1 MFRQRFYSAFIII
14 LILFINQISFAGSNG
29 FLPLSQEE
37 KQWLEDH
44 PVIYYAPDPI
54 FAPVEFINA
63 EGDPNGIAI
72 EYLDWIEKNYDIHF
86 EIVQLKN
93 WTDILEGVRSKE
105 IDLMSATKTP
115 QRSEYAIFTDSYVNL
130 ENTILVRDDSYE
142 TLSEDALQDI
152 KTGVMRGYAVSDYL
166 EIKYQSIELIKFDS
180 IEEALKKLSF
190 GTIDALVLD
199 IGQASYYTSEFG
211 ITNLRSAGDV
221 DFTYE
226 MTFAMR
232 DDYVLL
238 RSILNKAIQSMPN
251 TEVNRIKTS
260 WISYKLENQ
269 FNKEIVVFSLIV
281 LIVTLLALSAFLLW
295 NRLLRKQVYLQT
307 QKLEKELELRKS
319 IQDELLAKNQQ
330 ITNMNN
336 ELEMAQREL
345 SNLIDLVPYHIF
357 AKEKNGEYVLVN
369 DSFIQFYGL
378 SKNAVLGRMDH
389 EIFSNKPVSFMTVF
403 SHGDTDVYEQH
414 KSIVVDEMEILDSSG
429 KAHIMRLKKN
439 TIFYLEDKRMG
450 YARCHN

>member
-1 MFRQRFYSAFIII
+1 
-14 LILFINQISFAGSNG
+14 
-29 FLPLSQEE
+29 
-37 KQWLEDH
+37 
-44 PVIYYAPDPI
+44 
-54 FAPVEFINA
+54 
-63 EGDPNGIAI
+63 
-72 EYLDWIEKNYDIHF
+72 
-86 EIVQLKN
+86 
-93 WTDILEGVRSKE
+93 
-105 IDLMSATKTP
+105 
-115 QRSEYAIFTDSYVNL
+115 
-130 ENTILVRDDSYE
+130 
-142 TLSEDALQDI
+142 
-152 KTGVMRGYAVSDYL
+152 MRGYAVSDYL

-330 ITNMNN
+330 NY
-336 ELEMAQREL
+336 Q
-345 SNLIDLVPYHIF
+345 
-357 AKEKNGEYVLVN
+357 
-369 DSFIQFYGL
+369 
-378 SKNAVLGRMDH
+378 
-389 EIFSNKPVSFMTVF
+389 
-403 SHGDTDVYEQH
+403 YEQ
-414 KSIVVDEMEILDSSG
+414 
-429 KAHIMRLKKN
+429 
-439 TIFYLEDKRMG
+439 
-450 YARCHN
+450 

>member
-1 MFRQRFYSAFIII
+1 M
-14 LILFINQISFAGSNG
+14 
-29 FLPLSQEE
+29 
-37 KQWLEDH
+37 
-44 PVIYYAPDPI
+44 
-54 FAPVEFINA
+54 
-63 EGDPNGIAI
+63 
-72 EYLDWIEKNYDIHF
+72 
-86 EIVQLKN
+86 
-93 WTDILEGVRSKE
+93 
-105 IDLMSATKTP
+105 
-115 QRSEYAIFTDSYVNL
+115 
-130 ENTILVRDDSYE
+130 
-142 TLSEDALQDI
+142 
-152 KTGVMRGYAVSDYL
+152 
-166 EIKYQSIELIKFDS
+166 
-180 IEEALKKLSF
+180 
-190 GTIDALVLD
+190 
-199 IGQASYYTSEFG
+199 
-211 ITNLRSAGDV
+211 
-221 DFTYE
+221 
-226 MTFAMR
+226 
-232 DDYVLL
+232 
-238 RSILNKAIQSMPN
+238 
-251 TEVNRIKTS
+251 
-260 WISYKLENQ
+260 
-269 FNKEIVVFSLIV
+269 IV

-429 KAHIMRLKKN
+429 KAHIMRLKKYH
-439 TIFYLEDKRMG
+439 IYLEDKRMG
-450 YARCHN
+450 MLGVTIDITDLKHAEQKLEDLNEKLEAKVERRTYLLNETNRELELSMYKLQMKQSQLEETNLLLEDSLVNLRDTQNQLIESEKLAALGRLVAGVSHEINTPLGIGITSISFLEKESDE